1 MIDTVTDPVTD
12 PATDPITDPA
22 VSKGTPEAPVSVSV
36 SVSVSRRGFEV
47 VCGRCGE
54 NIQRRGC
61 SCDAGR
67 GRHEAPRQG
76 WRLLTK
82 GEEP

>member
-1 MIDTVTDPVTD
+1 MINSTSDPTSD
-12 PATDPITDPA
+12 SITPAP
-22 VSKGTPEAPVSVSV
+22 SVSV
-36 SVSVSRRGFEV
+36 SLPAEEGSVSVSKRGHEI

-76 WRLLTK
+76 WKVLTK
-82 GEEP
+82 GKGG